1 MMDLFTN
8 ILREYWG
15 YPAFRPGQ
23 EEIISRA
30 YEGGDLLA
38 LMPTG
43 GGKSI
48 CFQVPALLR
57 LGICLV
63 ITPLIAL
70 MKDQVENLKVRKI
83 KALSV
88 HSGMSQK
95 EIDITLDNAVYGDY
109 KFLYLSPERLQ
120 TEIFQVRLAKMQV
133 SLIVVD
139 EAHCISQ
146 WGYDFRPAYLQ
157 IASLRTLLPQTP
169 MMALTATATP
179 LVARDIME
187 KLQMRDVRLFQNSF
201 ERKNIAYVVREVEDK
216 LGQLLRIAQG
226 IPGTGIVYVRERK
239 KTEDISKYLCA
250 NDMEADAYHAGM
262 SGEMRSAKQEAWKNG
277 KTRIIVSTNAFGM
290 GIDKA
295 DVRFVCHFDVP
306 ESVEAYFQEAGRGGR
321 DEKKSFAV
329 LLYNKSDA
337 KRLQQIFTLSF
348 PEIAY
353 IRKIYQHLF
362 TFFEVAYGEGKDQVR
377 DFNLQEFSQR
387 YKLLPT
393 AAYHALLCLEQ
404 EGYLSL
410 SEDSD
415 HPARV
420 YFSVSRD
427 ELYGVQ
433 LKSLELDRFIKL
445 LLRSY
450 TGLFS
455 GFVPIDEEWLA
466 RQHRSTPDV
475 VKDFLMRLSRL
486 HLLHYIPRKRTPQ
499 IYFQVERLENA
510 NLTFSVNSYQ
520 ERKTRYRQ
528 RLDAVLHYAQSEDI
542 CRSRQLLAYFGEEQ
556 LQDCGQCDV
565 CLRKNAKNSPSVLD
579 AFRGEI
585 LSRLEQGPL
594 PVQAL
599 IPLFDRDP
607 EQIKDLLRWMVE
619 EGDILYAENGMVSR
633 RPAGYCPP

>member
-1 MMDLFTN
+1 MMDIFANVLK
-8 ILREYWG
+8 EYWG
-15 YPAFRPGQ
+15 YPGFRPGQ
-23 EEIISRA
+23 EEIIRRA

-57 LGICLV
+57 PGICLV
-63 ITPLIAL
+63 VTPLIAL
-70 MKDQVENLKVRKI
+70 MKDQVENLKARNI
-83 KALSV
+83 KALSI

-109 KFLYLSPERLQ
+109 KFLYLSPERLH
-120 TEIFQVRLAKMQV
+120 TEIFQARLVKMQV

-146 WGYDFRPAYLQ
+146 WGYDFRPAYLE
-157 IASLRTLLPQTP
+157 IASLRTLLPQVP

-179 LVARDIME
+179 IVAKDIME
-187 KLQMRDVRLFQNSF
+187 KLQMREPRLFQNSF

-216 LGQLLRIAQG
+216 LGQMLRIARG

-250 NDMEADAYHAGM
+250 NGIEADAYHAGM
-262 SGEMRSAKQEAWKNG
+262 SGEMRSAKQEAWKSG

-295 DVRFVCHFDVP
+295 DVRFVCHYDVP

-321 DEKKSFAV
+321 DEQKSFAV

-337 KRLQQIFTLSF
+337 KRMQQIFNLSF

-353 IRKIYQHLF
+353 IRKIYQQVF
-362 TFFEVAYGEGKDQVR
+362 TFFEIAYGEGKDQVR
-377 DFNLQEFSQR
+377 DFNLQDFSQR
-387 YKLLPT
+387 YKLLPS
-393 AAYHALLCLEQ
+393 AAHHALLCLEQ
-404 EGYLSL
+404 EGYFCLSD
-410 SEDSD
+410 EAE
-415 HPARV
+415 HPSRI

-427 ELYGVQ
+427 DLYGVQ

-455 GFVPIDEEWLA
+455 GFVAIDEEWLA
-466 RQHRSTPDV
+466 RKHQSTSAV
-475 VKDFLMRLSRL
+475 VKDLLIRLSRL
-486 HLLHYIPRKRTPQ
+486 HLLHYIPQKRTPQ
-499 IYFQVERLENA
+499 IYFQQERFENA
-510 NLTFSVNSYQ
+510 NLSFSVSSYE

-528 RLDAVLHYAQSEDI
+528 RLDAMLGYAQSSEP
-542 CRSRQLLAYFGEEQ
+542 CRSRQLLAYFGEDQ
-556 LQDCGQCDV
+556 ARDCGICDV
-565 CLRKNAKNSPSVLD
+565 CLRKNAKNSPSALD
-579 AFRGEI
+579 SLRAEI
-585 LSRLEQGPL
+585 LLRLADGPV

-607 EQIKDLLRWMVE
+607 EQMKDLLRWMVE
-619 EGDILYAENGMVSR
+619 EGDILYADNGTVTKL
-633 RPAGYCPP
+633 

>member
-1 MMDLFTN
+1 MDLFAN
-8 ILREYWG
+8 VLKEYWG
-15 YPAFRPGQ
+15 YPGFRPGQ
-23 EEIISRA
+23 EDIIRQA

-57 LGICLV
+57 PGICLV
-63 ITPLIAL
+63 VTPLIAL
-70 MKDQVENLKVRKI
+70 MKDQVENLKARKI
-83 KALSV
+83 KALSI
-88 HSGMSQK
+88 HSGMSQR

-109 KFLYLSPERLQ
+109 KFLYLSPERLH
-120 TEIFQVRLAKMQV
+120 TEIFQARLVKMQV

-146 WGYDFRPAYLQ
+146 WGYDFRPAYLE
-157 IASLRTLLPQTP
+157 IASLRALLPQTP

-179 LVARDIME
+179 IVAKDIME
-187 KLQMRDVRLFQNSF
+187 KLQMREPRLFQNSF

-216 LGQLLRIAQG
+216 LGQMLRIAQG

-239 KTEDISKYLCA
+239 KTEDISKYLCT
-250 NDMEADAYHAGM
+250 NGIEADAYHAGM

-295 DVRFVCHFDVP
+295 DVRFVCHYDVP

-321 DEKKSFAV
+321 DEQKSFAV

-337 KRLQQIFTLSF
+337 KRIQQIFKLSF

-353 IRKIYQHLF
+353 IRKIYQHVF
-362 TFFEVAYGEGKDQVR
+362 TFFEMAYGEGKDQVR

-387 YKLLPT
+387 YKLLPS

-404 EGYLSL
+404 EGYFCLSD
-410 SEDSD
+410 EAE
-415 HPARV
+415 HPARIH
-420 YFSVSRD
+420 FSVSRD
-427 ELYGVQ
+427 DLYGVQ

-466 RQHRSTPDV
+466 RRYQSSAAV
-475 VKDFLMRLSRL
+475 VKDFLIRLSRL
-486 HLLHYIPRKRTPQ
+486 HLLHYIPQKRTPQ
-499 IYFQVERLENA
+499 IYFQQERFEN
-510 NLTFSVNSYQ
+510 NNMSFSVSSYE
-520 ERKTRYRQ
+520 ERKKRYRQ
-528 RLDAVLHYAQSEDI
+528 RLDAMLGYAQSSEP
-542 CRSRQLLAYFGEEQ
+542 CRSRQLLAHFGEDQ
-556 LQDCGQCDV
+556 ARDCGICDV
-565 CLRKNAKNSPSVLD
+565 CLRKNAQNGPSALD
-579 AFRGEI
+579 RFRGEI
-585 LSRLEQGPL
+585 LSRLSQGPV

-619 EGDILYAENGMVSR
+619 EGDILYAENGMVSLV
-633 RPAGYCPP
+633 